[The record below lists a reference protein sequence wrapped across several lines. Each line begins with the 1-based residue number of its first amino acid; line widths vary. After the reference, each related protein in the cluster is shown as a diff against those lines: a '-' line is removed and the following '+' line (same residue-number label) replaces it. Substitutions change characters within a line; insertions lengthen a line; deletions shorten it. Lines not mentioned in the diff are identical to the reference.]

1 MHTKYENN
9 QNPPVFLT
17 YNMPY
22 AYLNM
27 IEECAKDYQT
37 PRLKNIFILTSTYP
51 FRLSYFQPL

>member
-22 AYLNM
+22 AYLNT

-37 PRLKNIFILTSTYP
+37 PIA
-51 FRLSYFQPL
+51 

>member
-1 MHTKYENN
+1 MHTKYGNN

-22 AYLNM
+22 AYLNT
-27 IEECAKDYQT
+27 IEECAKIIKLQS
-37 PRLKNIFILTSTYP
+37 LKNIFILTSTYP